1 MQDARDL
8 DPQDRPIFGA
18 VAIGRA
24 LGLNARQSYYAIEM
38 GHLDEVVSKFGG
50 RWCSTPRRLRQIAN
64 GAIKAES
71 ASPKSDNAAA

>member
-24 LGLNARQSYYAIEM
+24 LGLNARQAYYAIEM
-38 GHLDEVVSKFGG
+38 GHLDEVVSKFWRAMVFDAASLTADRERHHQGG
-50 RWCSTPRRLRQIAN
+50 KRLNQNR
-64 GAIKAES
+64 
-71 ASPKSDNAAA
+71 

>member
-24 LGLNARQSYYAIEM
+24 LGLNARQAYYAIEM

-50 RWCSTPRRLRQIAN
+50 RWCSTRRRLRQIAN
-64 GAIKAES
+64 GTIKAES
-71 ASPKSDNAAA
+71 ASTKTDNAAA